1 MVKIHRKIMPY
12 IVYPCII
19 FCWSVILNTDAYPQ
33 KKEYPARPIE
43 IIVATPGSLL
53 DIYTRAWSE
62 QLSRNLKTPVI
73 INNKGGTLS
82 QFIACSMAKPDGYTL
97 ASFSYPSL
105 VGQAMSSKPPVDL
118 FKDFVPIGGFGGT
131 STVIAVE
138 KSSPFAKFEDLID
151 YAKKN
156 PKKLKCGSP
165 GIHVCDHFTFE
176 LVKESTGTD
185 IVLVPYTG
193 SSQVITALLGQHI
206 DLLTLSPA
214 ALIGLMKAGRV
225 RPLLTALK
233 LRDFPDVPL
242 FSEKGLTEAA
252 IINWAGL
259 MAPSAVPKEIQKK
272 LIDAFEK
279 AAKDQKIIEK
289 IEQLAFTGDYLNPT
303 EMAIQIKKD
312 YEKIKTVV
320 KRVGIGE

>member
-1 MVKIHRKIMPY
+1 M
-12 IVYPCII
+12 
-19 FCWSVILNTDAYPQ
+19 
-33 KKEYPARPIE
+33 
-43 IIVATPGSLL
+43 
-53 DIYTRAWSE
+53 
-62 QLSRNLKTPVI
+62 
-73 INNKGGTLS
+73 
-82 QFIACSMAKPDGYTL
+82 
-97 ASFSYPSL
+97 
-105 VGQAMSSKPPVDL
+105 
-118 FKDFVPIGGFGGT
+118 
-131 STVIAVE
+131 
-138 KSSPFAKFEDLID
+138 
-151 YAKKN
+151 
-156 PKKLKCGSP
+156 KCGSP

-176 LVKESTGTD
+176 LVKEFTGTD

-233 LRDFPDVPL
+233 LRDFPDVSL